1 MNIGFVGAGL
11 MGHGMALN
19 VLNAGHQLTVVAHR
33 NRTPIDDLVAR
44 GAREA
49 ADLQELAAAS
59 QCIIL
64 CVTDAKVVESV
75 IDQLFAHLDH
85 SHLIIDTSTSDPVVS
100 ERLAVRLAGKG
111 VAFADAPLTGG
122 AQQAA
127 EGILGAIVG
136 GTDEAF
142 ARARPVLEAF
152 CTRIGHFGPAG
163 AGHRA
168 KLINNYLVLA
178 MVAAIADTYNVA
190 RKAGIDWAPLF
201 DVMKCG
207 SNYSEALRR
216 MVEPAL
222 DGDHDGYKFTLANAR
237 KDVAYYLTF
246 ADEAGLTSD
255 LAREVMAVYE
265 RFVASGHGDLFIS
278 RMIDPATAGNDADA

>member
-19 VLNAGHQLTVVAHR
+19 VLNAGHQLTVIAHR

-75 IDQLFAHLDH
+75 IDQLFAHLGQ

-100 ERLAVRLAGKG
+100 ERLTVRLAGKG
-111 VAFADAPLTGG
+111 VGFADAPLTGG

-136 GTDEAF
+136 GTDEALPAPNRCSRRS
-142 ARARPVLEAF
+142 ARASAISGRPA
-152 CTRIGHFGPAG
+152 
-163 AGHRA
+163 
-168 KLINNYLVLA
+168 
-178 MVAAIADTYNVA
+178 
-190 RKAGIDWAPLF
+190 
-201 DVMKCG
+201 
-207 SNYSEALRR
+207 
-216 MVEPAL
+216 
-222 DGDHDGYKFTLANAR
+222 
-237 KDVAYYLTF
+237 
-246 ADEAGLTSD
+246 
-255 LAREVMAVYE
+255 
-265 RFVASGHGDLFIS
+265 
-278 RMIDPATAGNDADA
+278 PATAPS